1 MSTMLQKLIQ
11 VFTLAVLISNS
22 SQAIEFSL
30 SGHENRKAS
39 AVTDGESST
48 PPLGAERLVVVEAHG
63 ATNWFGVGPEL
74 GAPYPSGWQGIG
86 AEAPEWMVRYWQGI
100 GAEAPEW
107 MVRYMDSLAQKLRSD
122 SRRPDHYS
130 SAPSGG
136 AEDSPLSLLL
146 LIAEISKASEG
157 NIKGVRDESASEWDL
172 WTYECVCSES
182 ECTYQK
188 VAREEVARESE
199 LEKLIGRDYVS
210 CTEGYGWGMT
220 GIGHYR
226 KQEKVLR
233 DHHHRFYPP
242 QSYDLHPLLQPL
254 QRLF

>member
-48 PPLGAERLVVVEAHG
+48 PPLGAERLGVETHG

-74 GAPYPSGWQGIG
+74 GAPYLSGWQGIG

-122 SRRPDHYS
+122 SRRPDHS

-136 AEDSPLSLLL
+136 AEDSPLPLSL
-146 LIAEISKASEG
+146 LIAKIRKASEG

-188 VAREEVARESE
+188 VAREEVARESG
-199 LEKLIGRDYVS
+199 LEKLRRDYVL
-210 CTEGYGWGMT
+210 CIEGWGMT
-220 GIGHYR
+220 GVGHYR

-233 DHHHRFYPP
+233 DHHYWFYPP
-242 QSYDLHPLLQPL
+242 QSHDLHPLLQPL
-254 QRLF
+254 IGRIL